1 MRGRSRDVRRLW
13 ALAVAASGLVVAGL
27 AQPAVVAAGGGVL
40 VVVVGRVGFPLLA
53 GGAVKRVGPHG
64 RSSGDPGAVAA
75 AGRCGGD
82 CAAAVDTPPGFLSC
96 RQAGLLAGVVGRVDD
111 PAHGVSADAVAG
123 GDRGQRFPG
132 LIADPRLLPIEPA
145 LIPTSAGDHRSHH
158 RTARTRAATLA
169 ESIPRVRTA
178 GVTVES
184 VGRRSEHRS
193 FGGGSRS
200 AAFEPGFAGVNWCC
214 LGLR

>member
-1 MRGRSRDVRRLW
+1 VSPKQVIRGRSRDARRLW

-64 RSSGDPGAVAA
+64 CSSGDPGAVAA

-123 GDRGQRFPG
+123 GDRGHRLPS
-132 LIADPRLLPIEPA
+132 LIADPRLLPIEPT
-145 LIPTSAGDHRSHH
+145 LIPAPAGDHCRHH
-158 RTARTRAATLA
+158 RTAGPAPLATPV
-169 ESIPRVRTA
+169 ERIPRVTTA
-178 GVTVES
+178 GITLES
-184 VGRRSEHRS
+184 VGRRSKQRVA
-193 FGGGSRS
+193 SR
-200 AAFEPGFAGVNWCC
+200 
-214 LGLR
+214 RK